1 MNVPMRRL
9 ASPLLAAVLCLV
21 GARARAQEPV
31 DITRFFRG
39 SSESRSL
46 TNADI
51 VAGLKEALEV
61 GTTNTVDLTGKVDGY
76 FGNAAIKI
84 LLPSELQTVEQGLRL
99 LGQGQKVDEL
109 ILAMNRAAEKAA
121 PAAKDI
127 FWSAITDMT
136 FENARKILSG
146 GDTAATDYFREK
158 TSAALTAA
166 FRPVVDTT
174 MKEVGVVQQY
184 KQLQNAYQSVP
195 LASALPS
202 FDIEAYVVTKALDG
216 LFTVLAEQERKI
228 RTDPAAQVTS
238 LLKKVFAK

>member
-1 MNVPMRRL
+1 MRRL
-9 ASPLLAAVLCLV
+9 ASTIALLAAAVSL
-21 GARARAQEPV
+21 AADRARAQEPV
-31 DITRFFRG
+31 DITKFFRG
-39 SSESRSL
+39 SGEAKSL

-61 GTTNTVDLTGKVDGY
+61 GTKNTVDLTGQVDGY

-84 LLPSELQTVEQGLRL
+84 LLPSQLQTVEQGLRL

-109 ILAMNRAAEKAA
+109 VLAMNRAAEKAA

-127 FWSAITDMT
+127 FWTAITDMT

-158 TSAALTAA
+158 TSAALTTA
-166 FRPVVDTT
+166 FRPVVDES

-184 KQLQNAYQSVP
+184 KQLLGAYQSLP

-202 FDIEAYVVTKALDG
+202 FDLESYVVSKSLDG
-216 LFTVLAEQERKI
+216 LFVVLGEQERKI

-238 LLKKVFAK
+238 LLKKVFSRK

>member
-1 MNVPMRRL
+1 MRRL
-9 ASPLLAAVLCLV
+9 ASSVLAAAFGL
-21 GARARAQEPV
+21 AADRAFAQEPV
-31 DITRFFRG
+31 DITKFFRG
-39 SSESRSL
+39 SGESKSL

-61 GTTNTVDLTGKVDGY
+61 GTKNTVDLTGKVDGY

-84 LLPSELQTVEQGLRL
+84 LLPSQLQSVEQGLRL

-109 ILAMNRAAEKAA
+109 VLAMNRAAEKAA

-127 FWSAITDMT
+127 FWLAITDMT

-146 GDTAATDYFREK
+146 GDTAATDYFKEK
-158 TSAALTAA
+158 TSAALTTA
-166 FRPVVDTT
+166 FRPVVDET

-184 KQLQNAYQSVP
+184 KSLLGAYQSLP

-216 LFTVLAEQERKI
+216 LFTVLGEQEKKI

-238 LLKKVFAK
+238 LLKKVFSR